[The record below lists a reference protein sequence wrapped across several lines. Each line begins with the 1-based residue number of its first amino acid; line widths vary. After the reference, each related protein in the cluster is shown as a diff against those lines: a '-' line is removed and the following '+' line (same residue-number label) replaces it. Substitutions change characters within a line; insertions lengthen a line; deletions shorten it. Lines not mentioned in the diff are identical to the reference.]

1 MYTSVAFKQ
10 KKISLLALFLV
21 PKQLLHSFFPATVE
35 VPLLPLR
42 LHQGHTLK
50 VPEEAFPIKDY
61 QERNKQARRRIP
73 VENDYITRAI
83 SQK

>member
-1 MYTSVAFKQ
+1 MYTSVAL

-61 QERNKQARRRIP
+61 QEINKLDGEYP
-73 VENDYITRAI
+73 LKMTT
-83 SQK
+83 